1 MSFALMKSLDCSCW
15 IMGLMSINALIILYM
30 FHLNNQSKF
39 NATLFGRG
47 KLFVGR
53 YSSYV
58 VSNPFVSTIDSGPFL
73 LAGKAYF
80 PSHLKK
86 PFSIQWLY
94 FQSNLWAQPHLLK
107 QYVYLPLYEIGT
119 QILDIP
125 NCPILIFRWGSFH
138 SQY

>member
-1 MSFALMKSLDCSCW
+1 
-15 IMGLMSINALIILYM
+15 M

-53 YSSYV
+53 YSS
-58 VSNPFVSTIDSGPFL
+58 FVSTIDSGPFL

-86 PFSIQWLY
+86 ARFYSMVILSKQSLGSTNTSSPFI
-94 FQSNLWAQPHLLK
+94 
-107 QYVYLPLYEIGT
+107 
-119 QILDIP
+119 
-125 NCPILIFRWGSFH
+125 
-138 SQY
+138 

>member
-1 MSFALMKSLDCSCW
+1 
-15 IMGLMSINALIILYM
+15 M
-30 FHLNNQSKF
+30 FHWNNQSEF

-58 VSNPFVSTIDSGPFL
+58 VSDPFVSTIDSGPFL
-73 LAGKAYF
+73 LAGKGYF

-107 QYVYLPLYEIGT
+107 QYVHLALYEIGT
-119 QILDIP
+119 QILDIT
-125 NCPILIFRWGSFH
+125 NCYFDF
-138 SQY
+138 

>member
-1 MSFALMKSLDCSCW
+1 
-15 IMGLMSINALIILYM
+15 M

-94 FQSNLWAQPHLLK
+94 F
-107 QYVYLPLYEIGT
+107 
-119 QILDIP
+119 LDIP
-125 NCPILIFRWGSFH
+125 NCAILIFRWGSLH

>member
-1 MSFALMKSLDCSCW
+1 
-15 IMGLMSINALIILYM
+15 M

-58 VSNPFVSTIDSGPFL
+58 VSNPFVSTIDSCPFL

-80 PSHLKK
+80 PSPKK
-86 PFSIQWLY
+86 ALFYSMVILSKQSLVSSSSIETKSSSPFI
-94 FQSNLWAQPHLLK
+94 
-107 QYVYLPLYEIGT
+107 
-119 QILDIP
+119 
-125 NCPILIFRWGSFH
+125 
-138 SQY
+138 